1 MTYNKLTLLALLA
14 VMAISGCAKPPDNSA
29 AGGGP
34 SADAGS
40 RPSTPDPRIAQAV
53 KDKFAADSELKG
65 EKIGVEVKDGRVM
78 LTGTVSSDLK
88 RIRAEDTARAVD
100 DVFGVDAEKLVVK

>member
-1 MTYNKLTLLALLA
+1 MTYNKFVLVALLFA
-14 VMAISGCAKPPDNSA
+14 VAIPGCAKPPDNLA
-29 AGGGP
+29 AGGGAA
-34 SADAGS
+34 ADAGS
-40 RPSTPDPRIAQAV
+40 RPSTPDPKIAQAV

-88 RIRAEDTARAVD
+88 KIRAEDTARAVD